1 LQLLDPWKVNA
12 YREELHRQ
20 LTYHNIDEKLQSLM
34 DSAKNN
40 SWSPNHTLQ
49 TIQIQSVEVVR
60 FWHLLLKRS
69 KGLPIADSTI
79 TQARISA
86 GLPLHNSLELA
97 DQPYIILQ
105 LRAALSYMRSQQKS
119 HVKLH
124 EAYLDGLAEALI
136 LQKRPWLKEKEQS
149 QTLTLLTASTMM
161 GPLAYSQATSDLLAG
176 VLPSN
181 IDYHLQET
189 TEIVQVPA
197 CPLALSPQEILFSIT
212 PDQFV
217 GTYKVVQEKTSSS
230 LSGRHVGHY
239 KAVLED
245 SSL

>member
-1 LQLLDPWKVNA
+1 
-12 YREELHRQ
+12 
-20 LTYHNIDEKLQSLM
+20 
-34 DSAKNN
+34 
-40 SWSPNHTLQ
+40 
-49 TIQIQSVEVVR
+49 
-60 FWHLLLKRS
+60 
-69 KGLPIADSTI
+69 
-79 TQARISA
+79 
-86 GLPLHNSLELA
+86 
-97 DQPYIILQ
+97 
-105 LRAALSYMRSQQKS
+105 
-119 HVKLH
+119 
-124 EAYLDGLAEALI
+124 
-136 LQKRPWLKEKEQS
+136 
-149 QTLTLLTASTMM
+149 MM
-161 GPLAYSQATSDLLAG
+161 GPLANSQATSDLLAG